1 MGIDLHESAKKI
13 WMEQYLWLVTI
24 YIGIGLI
31 ATAYIVGYRV
41 EGVLGILL
49 MMVPLFVL
57 RISQKQY
64 VDRTREVVTELRE
77 KGIVLERNAEE
88 INRLNDS
95 LLETLAEVIDLRD
108 PNVLG
113 HSKRVTA
120 YAVALAEKMGLNEKQ
135 VRLIHKASL
144 LHDIGKLGIPN
155 EILMKPSRLTPIEYE
170 AIKKHAD
177 LGGNLVKNSP
187 SLLALVPII
196 RHHHEFY
203 NGMGYPEKL
212 AGNQIPIE
220 ARIVSVADALE
231 AMTSD
236 RPYRKRFTISQVIDE
251 LRTFSGTQ
259 FDPLVVSAAI
269 QILEAEAELEADEYE
284 HQPNSILDPKGGSQ
298 HS

>member
-155 EILMKPSRLTPIEYE
+155 EILMKPSQLTPIEYE

-269 QILEAEAELEADEYE
+269 QILETEAGLEADGYE
-284 HQPNSILDPKGGSQ
+284 PQPNPILDPKGGSQ